1 MKGRGSL
8 VRPCHSESL
17 ARSFARSIDCDDTT
31 NSQPRALMS
40 QHLTKQST
48 EMNLCSFQK
57 SKKEHHEIIGPA
69 FPVDFSTP
77 SSRQAAMSQRAS
89 WISFRSDITIIP
101 FHSTLA
107 DTYHILTTP
116 PTVPKVKRTPR
127 APHAIIGRNLLFPI
141 GNIDFPPLPT
151 IPTNTSTRFP
161 IASFLNI
168 PLRRRHEVPPNSR
181 QLIRSSRRKP
191 SCSLMIVS
199 DSQAISRMNETM
211 IQ

>member
-1 MKGRGSL
+1 
-8 VRPCHSESL
+8 
-17 ARSFARSIDCDDTT
+17 
-31 NSQPRALMS
+31 
-40 QHLTKQST
+40 
-48 EMNLCSFQK
+48 MNLFFPEI
-57 SKKEHHEIIGPA
+57 KKRTSRDHRSGIPRR
-69 FPVDFSTP
+69 PSTP
-77 SSRQAAMSQRAS
+77 SSRQARATAMSQRAS

-151 IPTNTSTRFP
+151 IHTNTSTCFP

-168 PLRRRHEVPPNSR
+168 PLRRRHEVPPHSG